1 METLVSGVLGSRSF
15 CFILFSG
22 GGKYGQESEIN
33 DDDDDDDDES
43 DVETDLFY
51 KIIDEDQINKF
62 EDEFFAALSCENK
75 SNPKRKKDHEED
87 EEDDD
92 DDKNEKK
99 QKTKNKLNIKYY
111 RYFKL

>member
-1 METLVSGVLGSRSF
+1 MMMMMMSLML
-15 CFILFSG
+15 
-22 GGKYGQESEIN
+22 KQ
-33 DDDDDDDDES
+33 
-43 DVETDLFY
+43 TDLFY

-87 EEDDD
+87 DD

-99 QKTKNKLNIKYY
+99 QKTN
-111 RYFKL
+111 

>member
-22 GGKYGQESEIN
+22 GGKSGQESEIN
-33 DDDDDDDDES
+33 DGDDDDES

-51 KIIDEDQINKF
+51 KIIDEDQIKKF
-62 EDEFFAALSCENK
+62 EDEFFAALFCENK
-75 SNPKRKKDHEED
+75 SIPKRKKDH

-99 QKTKNKLNIKYY
+99 QKTN
-111 RYFKL
+111 

>member
-15 CFILFSG
+15 CFLFFSG

-33 DDDDDDDDES
+33 DDDDDES

-75 SNPKRKKDHEED
+75 SNPKRKKDHEEN
-87 EEDDD
+87 ED

-99 QKTKNKLNIKYY
+99 QKTN
-111 RYFKL
+111 

>member
-15 CFILFSG
+15 CFIFFSG

-33 DDDDDDDDES
+33 DDDDES

-75 SNPKRKKDHEED
+75 SNPKRKKDH
-87 EEDDD
+87 
-92 DDKNEKK
+92 KRMMMRTKMKRNKK
-99 QKTKNKLNIKYY
+99 QLKY
-111 RYFKL
+111 

>member
-33 DDDDDDDDES
+33 DDDDDDDDDES

-87 EEDDD
+87 EEDEEDDD

-99 QKTKNKLNIKYY
+99 QKTN
-111 RYFKL
+111 